1 MQASAPVYPVM
12 TKSVE
17 LPPQK
22 RDKLVRARYPYKA
35 RRTDELNLQP
45 GLIN

>member
-1 MQASAPVYPVM
+1 MVASAPVM
-12 TKSVE
+12 KKSVE

-22 RDKLVRARYPYKA
+22 RDKLVRALHYYDA
-35 RRTDELNLQP
+35 REPDELNLRP